1 MRGFFLHLQPARGA
15 TASSFPTFRNCN
27 PLNKGMKYLEF
38 TFTTHPATEV
48 VQDVLSAVLADIGF
62 DSFVHTDELDR
73 PAVGHAPNPE
83 SPELAAKAETDVF
96 HCYIQQD
103 LFRQEALDE
112 ALAAFPLPD
121 VEISY
126 TLAEAEDKDWNEEW
140 EKNYFKPIRIGNDC
154 LIRASFHEPEPG
166 YTYTIIIDPKMAFG
180 TGNHET
186 TYLMISWMLEEP
198 LVGKRLLDMGCG
210 TAVLAILARMKG
222 AEKVV
227 AIDIDEWAYENAL
240 ENIRLNHT
248 AEIEVALGG
257 AERIAAFAPLEV
269 IFANINRNILL
280 QDMHHY
286 AEALQP
292 GGQLFMSGFYV
303 EDLSIIEAE
312 CQRNGLRVEG
322 YKERHNWVAVKVLK
336 A

>member
-1 MRGFFLHLQPARGA
+1 MNYYELRFTYQSPIE
-15 TASSFPTFRNCN
+15 TEI
-27 PLNKGMKYLEF
+27 LN
-38 TFTTHPATEV
+38 
-48 VQDVLSAVLADIGF
+48 DVLAAELGEIGF
-62 DSFVHTDELDR
+62 ESFTQDEQGLQGYISDQLYD
-73 PAVGHAPNPE
+73 E
-83 SPELAAKAETDVF
+83 DMLKET
-96 HCYIQQD
+96 
-103 LFRQEALDE
+103 
-112 ALAAFPLPD
+112 LAAFPLEETTIHYVCTP
-121 VEISY
+121 VES
-126 TLAEAEDKDWNEEW
+126 KDWNEEW

-186 TYLMISWMLEEP
+186 TFLMISWMLEEQ
-198 LVGKRLLDMGCG
+198 LAGKRLLDMGCG

-227 AIDIDEWAYENAL
+227 AIDIDEWAYTNAL

-257 AERIAAFAPLEV
+257 AERIAAFAPFEV

-280 QDMHHY
+280 QDMRHY

-292 GGQLFMSGFYV
+292 AGQLFMSGFYL
-303 EDLSIIEAE
+303 EDLPIIAEE

-322 YKERHNWVAVKVLK
+322 YKERHNWVAVKVVK

>member
-1 MRGFFLHLQPARGA
+1 MNYYELRFTYQSPIE
-15 TASSFPTFRNCN
+15 TEI
-27 PLNKGMKYLEF
+27 LN
-38 TFTTHPATEV
+38 
-48 VQDVLSAVLADIGF
+48 DVLAAELGEIGFESFTQDEQGLQGYISDQLFDEAVLKD
-62 DSFVHTDELDR
+62 T
-73 PAVGHAPNPE
+73 
-83 SPELAAKAETDVF
+83 LAT
-96 HCYIQQD
+96 
-103 LFRQEALDE
+103 
-112 ALAAFPLPD
+112 FPLEETTIHYVCTP
-121 VEISY
+121 VES
-126 TLAEAEDKDWNEEW
+126 KDWNEEW

-248 AEIEVALGG
+248 EEIEVALGG
-257 AERIAAFAPLEV
+257 AERIAAFAPFEV

-303 EDLSIIEAE
+303 EDLPIIEEE

-322 YKERHNWVAVKVLK
+322 YKERHNWVAVKVVK

>member
-1 MRGFFLHLQPARGA
+1 MNDYQEIRIDA
-15 TASSFPTFRNCN
+15 N
-27 PLNKGMKYLEF
+27 PCS
-38 TFTTHPATEV
+38 EV
-48 VQDVLSAVLADIGF
+48 VTDILASLLADIGYE
-62 DSFVHTDELDR
+62 SFVPDEKGLT
-73 PAVGHAPNPE
+73 AYV
-83 SPELAAKAETDVF
+83 KAE
-96 HCYIQQD
+96 
-103 LFRQEALDE
+103 LFDE
-112 ALAAFPLPD
+112 DSVNNVIEAFPISD
-121 VEISY
+121 VKF
-126 TLAEAEDKDWNEEW
+126 TLKTTFIEGKDWNSEW

-248 AEIEVALGG
+248 EEIEVVLGG
-257 AERIAAFAPLEV
+257 AERIAAFAPFEV

-303 EDLSIIEAE
+303 EDLPIIEAE

-322 YKERHNWVAVKVLK
+322 YKERHNWVAVKVVK

>member
-1 MRGFFLHLQPARGA
+1 MNYYELRFTYQSPIE
-15 TASSFPTFRNCN
+15 TEI
-27 PLNKGMKYLEF
+27 LN
-38 TFTTHPATEV
+38 
-48 VQDVLSAVLADIGF
+48 DVLAAELGEIGFESFTQDEQGLQGYISDQLYDEAVL
-62 DSFVHTDELDR
+62 
-73 PAVGHAPNPE
+73 
-83 SPELAAKAETDVF
+83 KET
-96 HCYIQQD
+96 
-103 LFRQEALDE
+103 
-112 ALAAFPLPD
+112 LAAFPLEETTIHYVCTP
-121 VEISY
+121 VES
-126 TLAEAEDKDWNEEW
+126 KDWNEEW

-154 LIRASFHEPEPG
+154 LIRASFHEPDPG

-186 TYLMISWMLEEP
+186 TYLMISWMLEEQ
-198 LVGKRLLDMGCG
+198 LAGKRLLDMGCG

-227 AIDIDEWAYENAL
+227 AIDIDEWAYTNAL

-257 AERIAAFAPLEV
+257 AERIAAFAPFEV

-292 GGQLFMSGFYV
+292 AGQLFMSGFYL
-303 EDLSIIEAE
+303 EDLPIIAEE

-322 YKERHNWVAVKVLK
+322 YKERHNWVAVKVVK

>member
-1 MRGFFLHLQPARGA
+1 MNYYELRFTYQSPIE
-15 TASSFPTFRNCN
+15 TEI
-27 PLNKGMKYLEF
+27 LN
-38 TFTTHPATEV
+38 
-48 VQDVLSAVLADIGF
+48 DVLAAELGEIGF
-62 DSFVHTDELDR
+62 ESFTQDEQGLQ
-73 PAVGHAPNPE
+73 G
-83 SPELAAKAETDVF
+83 
-96 HCYIQQD
+96 YISDQ
-103 LFRQEALDE
+103 LYDE
-112 ALAAFPLPD
+112 AALKETLAAFPLEETTIHYVCTP
-121 VEISY
+121 VES
-126 TLAEAEDKDWNEEW
+126 KDWNEEW

-154 LIRASFHEPEPG
+154 LIRASFHKPEPG

-186 TYLMISWMLEEP
+186 TYLMISWMLEEQ

-227 AIDIDEWAYENAL
+227 AIDIDEWAYANAL

-248 AEIEVALGG
+248 EEIEVALGG
-257 AERIAAFAPLEV
+257 AERIAAFAPFEV

-280 QDMHHY
+280 QDMRYY

-292 GGQLFMSGFYV
+292 VGQLFMSGFYL
-303 EDLSIIEAE
+303 EDLPVIEEE

-322 YKERHNWVAVKVLK
+322 YKERHNWVAVKVVK